1 MTEGFRR
8 VGIRCLK
15 CDHPI
20 VTLPEDYHFSGTLT
34 CPGCGEIFE
43 LPEKAESLVEKTEKG
58 LRKTA
63 KGPNGSGS

>member
-1 MTEGFRR
+1 MTEGSRR
-8 VGIRCLK
+8 VGIRCSK

-20 VTLPEDYHFSGTLT
+20 VTLPEDHHFSGTLT

-43 LPEKAESLVEKTEKG
+43 IPETTESLLEKIEER

-63 KGPNGSGS
+63 KGPNGSVS